1 MKILGIDPGLAVTG
15 YGILDVD
22 GDKVR
27 LINAGS
33 FTTSPGKLSERLTNI
48 FGKVTDLISS
58 ESPAEVALEEGF
70 YGKNVKVA
78 MSLGQARGAV
88 LLACGL
94 GNVPIYEYSPREVK
108 QSVVGRGSASKEQVN
123 YMIKQLLSLTE
134 LPTPHDVSDALAV
147 AYCHYQKREMKF

>member
-22 GDKVR
+22 GDKVK

-33 FTTSPGKLSERLTNI
+33 FTTSKGLLSDRLKSI
-48 FGKVTDLISS
+48 FLKINELIST
-58 ESPAEVALEEGF
+58 ESPAEVAIEEGF

-88 LLACGL
+88 LLACAL
-94 GNVPIYEYSPREVK
+94 AKIPICEYSPREVK
-108 QSVVGRGSASKEQVN
+108 LSVV
-123 YMIKQLLSLTE
+123 
-134 LPTPHDVSDALAV
+134 
-147 AYCHYQKREMKF
+147 